1 MLDVE
6 INKFKNIHTV
16 SLFNGTYI
24 EYCIS
29 EKTSNYMNATL
40 ILDNSCTATAITKLC
55 KAHCC
60 PLYQKYLS
68 ILFFDNYLTT

>member
-6 INKFKNIHTV
+6 INNFKNIYTV

-40 ILDNSCTATAITKLC
+40 ILDNSCTATAITKSC
-55 KAHCC
+55 KTRLICVTH
-60 PLYQKYLS
+60 KSS
-68 ILFFDNYLTT
+68 ICMNMQP